1 MSTKSKQQQMR
12 QKWLR
17 ARRADQSVRSSQA
30 ALAKASGVDRAKLS
44 QWQNQLVDL
53 TPEEL
58 KAVGL
63 ALIELAR
70 RQCHGAM
77 DAMSEAVS
85 N

>member
-1 MSTKSKQQQMR
+1 MSTKSKQQRIR
-12 QKWLR
+12 QRWLR

-30 ALAKASGVDRAKLS
+30 ALAKISGVDRSRLS

-53 TPEEL
+53 TDAEL
-58 KAVGL
+58 KAVAL

-70 RQCHGAM
+70 QQCSSAM
-77 DAMSEAVS
+77 DAMSEAVA